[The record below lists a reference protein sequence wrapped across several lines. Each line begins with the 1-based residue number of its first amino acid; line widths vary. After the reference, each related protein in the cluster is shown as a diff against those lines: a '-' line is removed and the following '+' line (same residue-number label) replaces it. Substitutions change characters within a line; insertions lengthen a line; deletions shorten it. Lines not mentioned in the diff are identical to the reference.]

1 MEAPEA
7 TSLINLREFVEAR
20 LPLIREDYFA
30 RHKNVPEAI
39 KFDMQLPDMAIDRL
53 AAMCE

>member
-1 MEAPEA
+1 MEVPEA